1 MAHVPGTLLELIALR
16 ARRNP
21 GAAALLAP
29 GRPPLAFAGLLQQVD
44 HVVQALAGA
53 GLGRGSRI
61 ALALPNGPEMAAML
75 IAASAGATCAPL
87 SPELDAAS
95 CRFLFAHLRIDALV
109 VSAGEDSPAL
119 HVAAELG
126 VPVARV
132 AFSNADAAGK
142 FSLEVQTGRPPIVA
156 QAPRP
161 SDVSILL
168 CTSGTTARPKTVPCT
183 SRNLVDLAIARA
195 ELLQLTCA
203 DRSLLVTPCFTAS
216 GIRRNLFPTL
226 GAGGSV
232 VCTPGLDPDR
242 VLDWIEEFQPTFY
255 TGGPTIHRAVVDLL
269 ERHGQAPRH
278 SLRFVVSAS
287 ASLPADV
294 HDRLERGLGVPVLQA
309 YATTEAGA
317 IAQSPLPPALHR
329 RGSVGKAA
337 GSEIAILGDAR
348 TFLPAGEVGEIVVR
362 SAEVFDG
369 YENDPE
375 ANREIFHDGWCR
387 TGDLGHVD
395 ADGFL
400 FLVGRVNEIINRGG
414 YKVSP
419 VEIDI
424 ALATHPDVVEAA
436 AFSVPHPT
444 LGEDIAMAVVLRRPV
459 AATPQK
465 LRDFAL
471 ANLAAFKVPSH
482 IVVTD
487 QLPKTPL
494 GKIRRRELAAI
505 HAQPQLRPFSPP
517 AGPNETLVAR
527 AFSEVLGIDPI
538 GADDNFFLLGGDSLN
553 GAQVVQRLN
562 AAAGSD
568 LPVSSLFR
576 RPTVAEFAVEL
587 TAGVRPG
594 RAPGPPPIA
603 RRSRG
608 GGRPPPDDYQA

>member
-1 MAHVPGTLLELIALR
+1 MPTTILALIASR
-16 ARRNP
+16 ARRNQ
-21 GAAALLAP
+21 GAVALLAP
-29 GRPPLAFAGLLQQVD
+29 GRPPLWFAGLLHQVD
-44 HVVQALAGA
+44 SVVQAFAGA

-61 ALALPNGPEMAAML
+61 ALALPSGPEMAVML
-75 IAASAGATCAPL
+75 IAASDCATCVPL
-87 SPELDAAS
+87 NPTLDASS
-95 CRFLFAHLRIDALV
+95 CRFLFGQLRIDALII
-109 VSAGEDSPAL
+109 AEGEDTPAL
-119 HVAAELG
+119 AVAIALG
-126 VPVARV
+126 IPVARV
-132 AFSNADAAGK
+132 AFSDTDAAGT
-142 FSLEVQTGRPPIVA
+142 FELALLTGRRPVVA
-156 QAPRP
+156 QAPQP

-168 CTSGTTARPKTVPCT
+168 QTSGTTARPKSVPYT
-183 SRNLVDLAIARA
+183 SRNLVDSALARA
-195 ELLQLTCA
+195 ELLQLTSA

-242 VLDWIEEFQPTFY
+242 LFDWLEEFQPTFY
-255 TGGPTIHRAVVDLL
+255 TGGPTIHRAVVGLL

-287 ASLPADV
+287 GPLPADM

-337 GSEIAILGDAR
+337 GSEFAILGAMG
-348 TFLPAGEVGEIVVR
+348 TFLAAAEVGEIVVR
-362 SAEVFDG
+362 GPEVFEG

-375 ANREIFHDGWCR
+375 ANRGIFHDGWCR
-387 TGDLGHVD
+387 TGDLGYFD
-395 ADGFL
+395 PDGFL
-400 FLVGRVNEIINRGG
+400 FLAGRVNESINRGG

-444 LGEDIAMAVVLRRPV
+444 LGEDIAAAVVLRNPL
-459 AATPQK
+459 ADAPQK

-482 IVVTD
+482 IVVMD

-494 GKIRRRELAAI
+494 GKIRRRDLAAI
-505 HAQPQLRPFSPP
+505 HAQPQVRAFSPP
-517 AGPNETLVAR
+517 TGPHEALVAR
-527 AFSEVLGIDPI
+527 AFGEALGIDPI

-562 AAAGSD
+562 AAVGSN

-576 RPTVAEFAVEL
+576 RPTVAGLAVEL
-587 TAGVRPG
+587 TVNAGSG
-594 RAPGPPPIA
+594 HAAGPPPIT

-608 GGRPPPDDYQA
+608 RGPSSPGDDPT